1 MTAPVST
8 LLSSYINHPTTG
20 RYVSSVIIDRVVTQ
34 TNTRSVKDFTVM
46 WSRTQFFWDTVSRIS
61 RLLKI
66 KALCSF
72 EMSRVLLVNNQLDA
86 QFFFRIYLFK
96 FSTCFEHPCA
106 HHQENQLYYYRI
118 WYMSLCR

>member
-1 MTAPVST
+1 
-8 LLSSYINHPTTG
+8 
-20 RYVSSVIIDRVVTQ
+20 
-34 TNTRSVKDFTVM
+34 M

-72 EMSRVLLVNNQLDA
+72 EMSGVLLVNNQLDA
-86 QFFFRIYLFK
+86 QFFFFRIYLFK
-96 FSTCFEHPCA
+96 FSTCFEHLCA

-118 WYMSLCR
+118 WYMSLYVGDRRGAGAHSTVTYTE